1 MGKHAHGPPEA
12 APAEVDCADWCTTDN
27 AMNLQCSGCAWNVP
41 SEGDTSDMPTKV
53 WDGSRESEPAFASER
68 RGAANMAT
76 CHGPMRPTPSPGLQ
90 RCRILR
96 APYRL
101 LRAPYRLLRPTKR
114 FVKLREEIR
123 SWWTTKWSSDYSLLK
138 RAKLVK

>member
-1 MGKHAHGPPEA
+1 MRASARRGAKPAKADLAAADARLMGKHAHGPPEA

-68 RGAANMAT
+68 RGASPGTAF
-76 CHGPMRPTPSPGLQ
+76 GPTPSTSEVSPFEERTKDHRNKMRWG
-90 RCRILR
+90 R
-96 APYRL
+96 A
-101 LRAPYRLLRPTKR
+101 
-114 FVKLREEIR
+114 V
-123 SWWTTKWSSDYSLLK
+123 
-138 RAKLVK
+138 